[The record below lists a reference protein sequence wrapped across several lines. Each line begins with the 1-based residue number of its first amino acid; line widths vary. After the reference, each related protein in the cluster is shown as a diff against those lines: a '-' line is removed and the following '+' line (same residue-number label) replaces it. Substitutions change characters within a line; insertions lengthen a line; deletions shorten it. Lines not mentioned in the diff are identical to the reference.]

1 MQRSQDSKMKIP
13 RFYQKEAFIV
23 NQTIELSNENHRHA
37 VQVLRLNKGAPL
49 ILFNGEGGEFVATL
63 VEVKK
68 RCSTV
73 LITSFDPVNRESSL
87 KITLILAVIKPEK
100 MDFAIQKAVEMGV
113 FNIQPLYTQRSVIKL
128 KANRLDK
135 KMHHWQGVINS
146 ACEQSGRTA
155 IPQLFEPLSL
165 DNCLNSLSATNALN
179 IAMLP
184 GDSPDLSQIEP
195 NGDIQKLSLII
206 GPEGGFTE
214 DEESQLF
221 SQVDREKANVTGVSF
236 GPRILRAE
244 TAVIAG
250 ITACQLRW
258 GDL

>member
-1 MQRSQDSKMKIP
+1 MKIP
-13 RFYQKEAFIV
+13 RFYQKESFIV
-23 NQTIELSNENHRHA
+23 NQTVELSAENHRHA
-37 VQVLRLNKGAPL
+37 VQVLRLNKDDPL
-49 ILFNGEGGEFVATL
+49 TLFNGEGGEYLAKM

-68 RCSTV
+68 RRSTV
-73 LITSFDPVNRESSL
+73 FITSFDPVDRESSL

-113 FNIQPLYTQRSVIKL
+113 SKIQPLYTQRSVIKL

-146 ACEQSGRTA
+146 ACEQSGRTV
-155 IPQLFEPLSL
+155 IPHIVEPVNL
-165 DNCLNSLSATNALN
+165 DTCLNHLSVTDSLNL
-179 IAMLP
+179 AMLP
-184 GDSPDLSQIEP
+184 GTSPNLNQIEM
-195 NGDIQKLSLII
+195 NIEAGDNKKSVTLMI
-206 GPEGGFTE
+206 GPEGGFTQ
-214 DEESQLF
+214 DEEQQMFGGLEGN
-221 SQVDREKANVTGVSF
+221 DTNITGVSF

>member
-1 MQRSQDSKMKIP
+1 MRIP
-13 RFYQKEAFIV
+13 RFYQKESFNID
-23 NQTIELSNENHRHA
+23 QTVELSAENHRHA
-37 VQVLRLNKGAPL
+37 IQVLRLNTDDSL
-49 ILFNGEGGEFVATL
+49 ILFNGEGGEYLAIL
-63 VEVKK
+63 ADVKK
-68 RCSTV
+68 RRSTV
-73 LITSFDPVNRESSL
+73 LITSFDPVDRESSL
-87 KITLILAVIKPEK
+87 KISLILAVIKPEK

-113 FNIQPLYTQRSVIKL
+113 SDIQPLYTQRSVIKL

-135 KMHHWQGVINS
+135 KMQHWQGVINS

-155 IPQLFEPLSL
+155 VPHILEPINLGK
-165 DNCLNSLSATNALN
+165 CLNSLPVTSALT

-184 GDSPDLSQIEP
+184 GDSPDLSQIEMSTD
-195 NGDIQKLSLII
+195 NRNLSLII

-214 DEESQLF
+214 EEEAHMFAS
-221 SQVDREKANVTGVSF
+221 ENANVTGISF